1 MKQVFAR
8 LALIALVAVIA
19 VPSNSQA
26 QGLKIGPHVGLNMD
40 GTDLFLGVATQF
52 NLPVSE
58 RTMWGNIGMDFYPFI
73 KNVTTTRV
81 NADVLFPFGIG
92 GLELYG
98 GGGLLAQF
106 STFDLPAGSP
116 LDKNDTD
123 IGLNLK
129 AGFLLGSS
137 ADGYRPY
144 AEVDQTIGAGS
155 DFSVRVGI
163 FMAIGGR

>member
-1 MKQVFAR
+1 M
-8 LALIALVAVIA
+8 
-19 VPSNSQA
+19 
-26 QGLKIGPHVGLNMD
+26 
-40 GTDLFLGVATQF
+40 
-52 NLPVSE
+52 
-58 RTMWGNIGMDFYPFI
+58 
-73 KNVTTTRV
+73 

-106 STFDLPAGSP
+106 STYDLPEGSP
-116 LDKNDTD
+116 LDKSDTD

-137 ADGYRPY
+137 GDGYRPY
-144 AEVDQTIGAGS
+144 AEFDQTIGAGS